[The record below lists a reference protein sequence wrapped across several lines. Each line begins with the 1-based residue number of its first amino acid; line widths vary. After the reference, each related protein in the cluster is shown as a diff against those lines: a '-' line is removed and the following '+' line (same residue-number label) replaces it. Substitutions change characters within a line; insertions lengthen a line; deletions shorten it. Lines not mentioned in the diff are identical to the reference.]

1 MFIVQENQD
10 FFYVL
15 LMITEKMMMFIL
27 SYETWTEMSVEF
39 GLSYTSGRLYLPSVV
54 CPLAGQQLYLTAQ
67 QTSWRMLRGAALRRV
82 LGFILV
88 IVGLVVFDDVI
99 LAAKQNYHTCAQT
112 SMRKWE
118 RARQFRELKTG
129 WDVVEKN
136 VLMDFT
142 MILPQIITYQ
152 L

>member
-54 CPLAGQQLYLTAQ
+54 CPLAGQRLYLTAQ
-67 QTSWRMLRGAALRRV
+67 QTSWRMLRGAALGRV

-88 IVGLVVFDDVI
+88 IVGLVVFDDVV
-99 LAAKQNYHTCAQT
+99 LTAEERDHTWKRQNDMNTA
-112 SMRKWE
+112 
-118 RARQFRELKTG
+118 
-129 WDVVEKN
+129 DVQYAV
-136 VLMDFT
+136 
-142 MILPQIITYQ
+142 Q
-152 L
+152 LTIQ